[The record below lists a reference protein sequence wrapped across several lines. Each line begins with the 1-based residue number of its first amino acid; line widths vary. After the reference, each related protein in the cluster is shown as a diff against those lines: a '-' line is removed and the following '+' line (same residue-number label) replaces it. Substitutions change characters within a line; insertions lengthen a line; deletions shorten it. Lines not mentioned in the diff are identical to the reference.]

1 MTFHYPMGGTYY
13 DEDGRLKQYSL
24 WWPIVLAWYVDSFF
38 RILTGKDS
46 VPMRSTATD
55 VFLSGGTHQPKDQKI
70 VLTFVDHENPSRQIW
85 GSCYSA
91 AGAREVATRL
101 FMLAEQVEP
110 FITKHIS
117 KERILELGEELESH
131 KNDPSN

>member
-46 VPMRSTATD
+46 VPMRSTAT
-55 VFLSGGTHQPKDQKI
+55 
-70 VLTFVDHENPSRQIW
+70 
-85 GSCYSA
+85 
-91 AGAREVATRL
+91 
-101 FMLAEQVEP
+101 
-110 FITKHIS
+110 
-117 KERILELGEELESH
+117 ESH